1 MSDFK
6 FEEFDFGDYPP
17 EFSDFLVHKT
27 NNDELLFDAN
37 LFWHSNLVIKVG
49 VKYEVWGS
57 VRISDL
63 TLNARARIH
72 AKLIPQP
79 PFASV
84 VSLQLLQDPIININ
98 VQPLSSGVN
107 IMQLPGLSQLIHYEV
122 TETVKKMLVAPK
134 FLEIVL
140 LSENEP
146 ETEKQKTKVNF
157 NQKTGDGCI
166 GGIAATVGS
175 SFRAVGGFGYSAVS
189 SVANFGLDSVHEI
202 GSSVGKL
209 VH

>member
-146 ETEKQKTKVNF
+146 ETEKQKNKSELQPKNWRWMYWRYCCNSWF
-157 NQKTGDGCI
+157 FF
-166 GGIAATVGS
+166 S
-175 SFRAVGGFGYSAVS
+175 SCWWFWLFCCFFCCKFWFGFCS
-189 SVANFGLDSVHEI
+189 
-202 GSSVGKL
+202 
-209 VH
+209 